1 MVRHRHRRR
10 RCSILSIAAGASVGA
25 LLFLAHAT
33 RSTPLSSPGSL
44 SGGTWQPQI
53 FSPPPELLLG
63 PPPELLFSE
72 APARQESEADLSFAR
87 RLLPVR
93 RPSPPQQY
101 PDDDAVLLPDQEVL
115 VLAAEPPVG
124 DAKCVFQGGASSP
137 ARALGRLPGPGRQA
151 YLCLMPDSDSGT
163 PLLLPSSPARTTARI
178 LARRLLPSSPA
189 PAPAPAHRA
198 GANLIKWSNNSLVF
212 DSALL
217 DGGDVLVFAKGGRQG
232 LNAAAGDIQCLYS
245 SPASDGSI
253 VASFPALA
261 SAQQLVRCPPPPSSL
276 HFGRVTLALKGGEP
290 LPSLATYG
298 PSSLPVTPDNKNSFC
313 ACTMV
318 RNVARFL
325 SEWVHHHAAIGAE
338 QFYLYDNGSDD
349 DLAGQVTRLQAAGI
363 RILTVTWPWTK
374 TQEAGLSHSAATNQ
388 ASCQWMA
395 FIDIDEFI
403 FSPRWNWPWTKTREA
418 GLSHCAAMNQAS
430 CQWMVFIDIDE
441 FIFSPQWK
449 KLEYPSKSMLEAL
462 VFVDP
467 QVGQVYLPCYDFGPS
482 GHTSNPREGVCQG
495 YICRINTVNRHK
507 SLVRLDAVA
516 YSLKNSVHHFE
527 LKSGF
532 YKNWTTL
539 AHVNHYKYQAWP
551 EFKQKFERRVSAYV
565 ADWKDPMNL
574 QSADR
579 APGLGVKA
587 VEPDGW
593 AQRFCECNDTDMKE
607 TSIKWFGVAL
617 GAADDIPLSPSPSPS
632 IQ

>member
-1 MVRHRHRRR
+1 MARHRLRRR

-44 SGGTWQPQI
+44 SGGTWQPQS

-87 RLLPVR
+87 RLLPAR
-93 RPSPPQQY
+93 RPSPPQRY
-101 PDDDAVLLPDQEVL
+101 PNDDAVLLPDQEVL
-115 VLAAEPPVG
+115 VLAAKPPAG

-137 ARALGRLPGPGRQA
+137 ARALGRLPGPGRHA

-163 PLLLPSSPARTTARI
+163 PLLLPSSPARTTARVP
-178 LARRLLPSSPA
+178 ARRLLPSP
-189 PAPAPAHRA
+189 PAPAPAHPA

-217 DGGDVLVFAKGGRQG
+217 DGGDVLVFAKGGCQG

-245 SPASDGSI
+245 SPASDGSM

-261 SAQQLVRCPPPPSSL
+261 SAQQLVRCPPPRSSL
-276 HFGRVTLALKGGEP
+276 HFGRVTLALKGDKP

-298 PSSLPVTPDNKNSFC
+298 PSSLPVTPGNKNLFC

-318 RNVARFL
+318 HNVARFL
-325 SEWVHHHAAIGAE
+325 SEWVHHHAAIGVE

-363 RILTVTWPWTK
+363 RILT
-374 TQEAGLSHSAATNQ
+374 L
-388 ASCQWMA
+388 
-395 FIDIDEFI
+395 
-403 FSPRWNWPWTKTREA
+403 NWPWTTTQEV
-418 GLSHCAAMNQAS
+418 GLSHFAAMNQAS
-430 CQWMVFIDIDE
+430 CQWMAFIDIDE

-449 KLEYPSKSMLEAL
+449 KLEYPSKSKLEAL
-462 VFVDP
+462 VSVDP

-579 APGLGVKA
+579 APVLESRSSSQMAGRRDSVN
-587 VEPDGW
+587 VMTP
-593 AQRFCECNDTDMKE
+593 
-607 TSIKWFGVAL
+607 I
-617 GAADDIPLSPSPSPS
+617 
-632 IQ
+632 

>member
-1 MVRHRHRRR
+1 MARHRHRRR

-25 LLFLAHAT
+25 LLFLAHAA

-44 SGGTWQPQI
+44 SGGTWQPQS

-93 RPSPPQQY
+93 RPSLPQQY
-101 PDDDAVLLPDQEVL
+101 PDDDVVLLPDQEVL

-124 DAKCVFQGGASSP
+124 DAKSVFQGGASSP
-137 ARALGRLPGPGRQA
+137 ARALGRLSGPGRHA
-151 YLCLMPDSDSGT
+151 YLCLMPDSNSGT
-163 PLLLPSSPARTTARI
+163 PLLLPSSPARTTARVP
-178 LARRLLPSSPA
+178 ARRLLPSP
-189 PAPAPAHRA
+189 PAPAPAHPA
-198 GANLIKWSNNSLVF
+198 GVNLIKWSNNSLVF

-245 SPASDGSI
+245 SPASDGGM

-261 SAQQLVRCPPPPSSL
+261 SAQQLVSCPPPPSSL

-298 PSSLPVTPDNKNSFC
+298 PSSLPVTPGNKNSIC

-325 SEWVHHHAAIGAE
+325 SEWVHHHAAIGVE

-363 RILTVTWPWTK
+363 RILTLNWPWTK
-374 TQEAGLSHSAATNQ
+374 TQEAGLSH
-388 ASCQWMA
+388 
-395 FIDIDEFI
+395 
-403 FSPRWNWPWTKTREA
+403 
-418 GLSHCAAMNQAS
+418 CAAMNQVS
-430 CQWMVFIDIDE
+430 CQWRAFIDIDE

-462 VFVDP
+462 VSVDP
-467 QVGQVYLPCYDFGPS
+467 QVGQVYLPCYDFGPL

-495 YICRINTVNRHK
+495 YICQVNTVNRHK

-539 AHVNHYKYQAWP
+539 ARVNHYKYQVWP

-574 QSADR
+574 
-579 APGLGVKA
+579 
-587 VEPDGW
+587 
-593 AQRFCECNDTDMKE
+593 
-607 TSIKWFGVAL
+607 
-617 GAADDIPLSPSPSPS
+617 
-632 IQ
+632 

>member
-1 MVRHRHRRR
+1 MSRHRRCRR

-25 LLFLAHAT
+25 LLLLARAT
-33 RSTPLSSPGSL
+33 RSTPLYSPGSSSVGVASWQPQQHSPGSL
-44 SGGTWQPQI
+44 SVGTWQPQLHG
-53 FSPPPELLLG
+53 FFPPSELPPPPELLLS
-63 PPPELLFSE
+63 ESE
-72 APARQESEADLSFAR
+72 APTRQYSEADLSFAR

-93 RPSPPQQY
+93 RRSPPQQH

-115 VLAAEPPVG
+115 VLASEPPVG

-137 ARALGRLPGPGRQA
+137 ARALGRLPGPGRHA
-151 YLCLMPDSDSGT
+151 YLCLMPDSHSGT
-163 PLLLPSSPARTTARI
+163 PLLLPNSPAHSPAP
-178 LARRLLPSSPA
+178 RLLPSSAA
-189 PAPAPAHRA
+189 PASAR
-198 GANLIKWSNNSLVF
+198 ANLLEWNNTSLVF
-212 DSALL
+212 DSAIL

-245 SPASDGSI
+245 SPAADGSM
-253 VASFPALA
+253 VASFPSLA

-276 HFGRVTLALKGGEP
+276 RFGRVTLALKGDKP
-290 LPSLATYG
+290 LPSLAAYG
-298 PSSLPVTPDNKNSFC
+298 PSTLPVTSGNKNQFC

-318 RNVARFL
+318 RNVAKFL
-325 SEWVHHHAAIGAE
+325 SEWVHHHAAIGVD
-338 QFYLYDNGSDD
+338 QFFLYDNGSDD
-349 DLAGQVTRLQAAGI
+349 NLAGQVTRLQAAGI

-374 TQEAGLSHSAATNQ
+374 TQEAGLSHCAAMQQ

-403 FSPRWNWPWTKTREA
+403 FSPRWN
-418 GLSHCAAMNQAS
+418 
-430 CQWMVFIDIDE
+430 
-441 FIFSPQWK
+441 
-449 KLEYPSKSMLEAL
+449 KLEYPSKAMLEA
-462 VFVDP
+462 VVSVDP
-467 QVGQVYLPCYDFGPS
+467 QVGQVYLPCFDFGPS

-507 SLVRLDAVA
+507 SLVRLDAVS

-539 AHVNHYKYQAWP
+539 ARVNHYKYQAWP

-574 QSADR
+574 KSADR

-593 AQRFCECNDTDMKE
+593 AQRFCERNDTDMKE

-617 GAADDIPLSPSPSPS
+617 EPTGDIPPSPSPSPS
-632 IQ
+632 LQ